1 MRIRGQPQ
9 RDIAPPQKTRKRREG
24 LVSGGRCRYRPR
36 AVTNF
41 DLPLPLIDE
50 TLVRALAEDL
60 GAGDVTTE
68 SCVPEDKQATAHG
81 VARKTIVVSGTPIAE
96 RVFGLI
102 DPSLRFTTKVAEGSR
117 VEPGTVLWTVE
128 GRARSILMGERVAL
142 NFTQRM
148 CGISTA
154 TQRYVAAV
162 PEGCVTRITD
172 TRKTTP
178 GLRLLERYAVR
189 RGGGHNH
196 RNDLG
201 SAVLIKDNHIV
212 AAGGVRQAIEAARSR
227 APHTSRIECEV
238 DSLEQLEE
246 ALAAK
251 ADIVLLDN
259 MDTPTV
265 EEAVRRTRGRALL
278 EASGGITLE
287 RVTELAKAGVDAI
300 SVGALTHST
309 PAADIGLD
317 FVG

>member
-1 MRIRGQPQ
+1 
-9 RDIAPPQKTRKRREG
+9 
-24 LVSGGRCRYRPR
+24 
-36 AVTNF
+36 VTNLE
-41 DLPLPLIDE
+41 LPLPLIDD
-50 TLVRALAEDL
+50 TLTRALSEDL

-68 SCVPEDKQATAHG
+68 SCVPEDRVATAHG
-81 VARKTIVVSGTPIAE
+81 VARRAIVACGIPVAA
-96 RVFGLI
+96 RVF
-102 DPSLRFTTKVAEGSR
+102 SLVDASLQFATKVAEGAM

-128 GRARSILMGERVAL
+128 GRARSILMAERVAL

-154 TQRYVAAV
+154 TRRYVAAV

-178 GLRLLERYAVR
+178 GLRLFERYAVR

-201 SAVLIKDNHIV
+201 SAVLIKDNHII
-212 AAGGVRQAIEAARSR
+212 AAGGVRAAIEAARAR

-246 ALAAK
+246 ALAAG

-265 EEAVRRTRGRALL
+265 EEAVRRTRGRAIL
-278 EASGGITLE
+278 EASGGITFE
-287 RVTELAKAGVDAI
+287 RVAELARAGVDAI

>member
-1 MRIRGQPQ
+1 MPLRGPSGTV
-9 RDIAPPQKTRKRREG
+9 ATLVVPSSTPP
-24 LVSGGRCRYRPR
+24 SSPPR
-36 AVTNF
+36 AVADAGF
-41 DLPLPLIDE
+41 DLPLPLLDE

-68 SCVPEDKQATAHG
+68 SCVPADKRATARG
-81 VARKTIVVSGTPIAE
+81 VARKAIVACGVPVAA
-96 RVFGLI
+96 RVFALV
-102 DPSLRFTTKVAEGSR
+102 DASLRFEAKVAEGAE
-117 VEPGTVLWTVE
+117 VAEGTILWVVE
-128 GRARSILMGERVAL
+128 GRARSILMAERVAL

-154 TQRYVAAV
+154 TRRYVAAV
-162 PEGCVTRITD
+162 PKECTTRITD

-178 GLRLLERYAVR
+178 GLRLFERYAVR
-189 RGGGHNH
+189 KGGGHNH

-212 AAGGVRQAIEAARSR
+212 AAGGVRQAIESARAR

-246 ALAAK
+246 ALAAR

-265 EEAVRRTRGRALL
+265 EEAVRRTRGRAFL
-278 EASGGITLE
+278 EASGGITFE
-287 RVTELAKAGVDAI
+287 RIAELARAGVDAI

>member
-1 MRIRGQPQ
+1 M
-9 RDIAPPQKTRKRREG
+9 TTFE
-24 LVSGGRCRYRPR
+24 
-36 AVTNF
+36 
-41 DLPLPLIDE
+41 LPLPLLDDVLI
-50 TLVRALAEDL
+50 RALAEDL

-68 SCVPEDKQATAHG
+68 ACVPEEKRATADG
-81 VARKTIVVSGTPIAE
+81 VARRAMVACGIPVAG
-96 RVFGLI
+96 RVFALVDG
-102 DPSLRFTTKVAEGSR
+102 SLRFDSKVAEGAS
-117 VEPGTVLWTVE
+117 VEPGTVLWRVE
-128 GRARSILMGERVAL
+128 GRARSILMAERVAL

-148 CGISTA
+148 CGIASA
-154 TQRYVAAV
+154 TRRYVDAV
-162 PEGCVTRITD
+162 PQGCVTRITD

-178 GLRLLERYAVR
+178 GLRLFERYAVR

-212 AAGGVRQAIEAARSR
+212 AAGGVRNAIEAARAR

-246 ALAAK
+246 ALAAS

-259 MDTPTV
+259 METEVV

-287 RVTELAKAGVDAI
+287 RIPALARAGVDAI

-317 FVG
+317 FIA

>member
-1 MRIRGQPQ
+1 
-9 RDIAPPQKTRKRREG
+9 
-24 LVSGGRCRYRPR
+24 
-36 AVTNF
+36 VTNLE
-41 DLPLPLIDE
+41 LPLPLIDDLL
-50 TLVRALAEDL
+50 TRALAEDL

-68 SCVPEDKQATAHG
+68 ACVPEGAQAVADG
-81 VARKTIVVSGTPIAE
+81 VARKALVACGTPVAA
-96 RVFGLI
+96 RVFTMV
-102 DPSLRFTTKVAEGSR
+102 DASLSFVAR
-117 VEPGTVLWTVE
+117 VEEGALVAPGTVLWRVE
-128 GRARSILMGERVAL
+128 GRARSILMAERVAL

-148 CGISTA
+148 CGIATA
-154 TQRYVAAV
+154 TRRYVDAV
-162 PEGCVTRITD
+162 PTECQTRITD

-212 AAGGVRQAIEAARSR
+212 AAGGVRVAIEAARQR

-246 ALAAK
+246 ALAAR

-259 MDTPTV
+259 MDTATV

-287 RVTELAKAGVDAI
+287 RVTALARAGVDAI

-317 FVG
+317 FVA

>member
-1 MRIRGQPQ
+1 MTTTPSSNMP
-9 RDIAPPQKTRKRREG
+9 AATPAAAY
-24 LVSGGRCRYRPR
+24 VSSE
-36 AVTNF
+36 
-41 DLPLPLIDE
+41 LPLPAIDAIV
-50 TLVRALAEDL
+50 VRALEEDL

-68 SCVPEDKQATAHG
+68 SCVPEDRMAIANG
-81 VARKTIVVSGTPIAE
+81 VARKEIVACGIPVAA
-96 RVFGLI
+96 RVFATI
-102 DPSLRFTTKVAEGSR
+102 DPSVVFTAKVEEGAK
-117 VEPGTVLWTVE
+117 VKAGTVLFVVE
-128 GRARSILMGERVAL
+128 GRARSLLTAERVSL
-142 NFTQRM
+142 NIIQRM
-148 CGISTA
+148 SGVATA
-154 TQRYVAAV
+154 TRRYVDAL
-162 PEGCVTRITD
+162 PEGSKTRVTD

-212 AAGGVRQAIEAARSR
+212 AAGGVRSAIERARAR
-227 APHTSRIECEV
+227 APHTSKIECEV

-246 ALAAK
+246 ALAAG

-287 RVTELAKAGVDAI
+287 RITELARAGVDAI

-309 PAADIGLD
+309 PAADISLD
-317 FVG
+317 FVSARAASTSQKRA

>member
-1 MRIRGQPQ
+1 MS
-9 RDIAPPQKTRKRREG
+9 TFNLTSSE
-24 LVSGGRCRYRPR
+24 
-36 AVTNF
+36 
-41 DLPLPLIDE
+41 LPLPAIDAVV
-50 TLVRALAEDL
+50 VRALEEDV

-68 SCVPEDKQATAHG
+68 SCVPEDRLATGNG
-81 VARKTIVVSGTPIAE
+81 VARKEMIVCGIPVAA
-96 RVFGLI
+96 RVFATI
-102 DPSLRFTTKVAEGSR
+102 DPSLKFTAKVEEGAK
-117 VEPGTVLWTVE
+117 VKAGAILFVAE
-128 GRARSILMGERVAL
+128 GRARSLLTAERVAL
-142 NFTQRM
+142 NIIQRM
-148 CGISTA
+148 CGVATA
-154 TQRYVAAV
+154 TRRYVDALPA
-162 PEGCVTRITD
+162 GTKTRITD

-212 AAGGVRQAIEAARSR
+212 AAGGVRPAIEAARAR
-227 APHTSRIECEV
+227 APHTSKIECEV
-238 DSLEQLEE
+238 DSLDQLEE
-246 ALAAK
+246 ALAAG

-287 RVTELAKAGVDAI
+287 RIPELARAGVDAI

-309 PAADIGLD
+309 PAADISLD
-317 FVG
+317 FIPLPASTAKGSKPPPT

>member
-1 MRIRGQPQ
+1 MR
-9 RDIAPPQKTRKRREG
+9 ATVAG
-24 LVSGGRCRYRPR
+24 LVTS
-36 AVTNF
+36 F
-41 DLPLPLIDE
+41 DIPLPLLDE
-50 TLVRALAEDL
+50 TLTRALAEDL

-68 SCVPEDKQATAHG
+68 ACVPENKAATAHG
-81 VARKTIVVSGTPIAE
+81 VARKAIVACGVPVAA
-96 RVFGLI
+96 RVFALV
-102 DPSLRFTTKVAEGSR
+102 DPSLRVDAKVAEGAS
-117 VEPGTVLWTVE
+117 VAAGTILWTVE
-128 GRARSILMGERVAL
+128 GRARSILMAERVAL
-142 NFTQRM
+142 NFIQRM
-148 CGISTA
+148 CGISTS
-154 TQRYVAAV
+154 TNRYVSAV

-212 AAGGVRQAIEAARSR
+212 AAGGVRAAIEAARSR

-246 ALAAK
+246 ALAAR

-287 RVTELAKAGVDAI
+287 RIAELARAGVDAI

-317 FVG
+317 FVA

>member
-1 MRIRGQPQ
+1 M
-9 RDIAPPQKTRKRREG
+9 TSFE
-24 LVSGGRCRYRPR
+24 
-36 AVTNF
+36 
-41 DLPLPLIDE
+41 LPLPLIDE
-50 TLVRALAEDL
+50 TLTRALAEDL

-68 SCVPEDKQATAHG
+68 SCVPRDKLATANG
-81 VARKTIVVSGTPIAE
+81 VARAAVVACGLPVAARI
-96 RVFGLI
+96 FGLV
-102 DPSLRFTTKVAEGSR
+102 DPALRFEAKVAEGAS
-117 VEPGTVLWTVE
+117 VPPGTLLWSLE
-128 GRARSILMGERVAL
+128 GSARSILMGERVAL

-148 CGISTA
+148 CGIATA
-154 TQRYVAAV
+154 TRRYVDAV
-162 PEGCVTRITD
+162 PEGCAARITD

-178 GLRLLERYAVR
+178 GLRLLERYSVR

-212 AAGGVRQAIEAARSR
+212 AAGGVRAAIDAARER

-246 ALAAK
+246 ALEAR

-278 EASGGITLE
+278 EASGGITLA
-287 RVTELAKAGVDAI
+287 RVAELARAGVDAI
-300 SVGALTHST
+300 SVGALTHSVL
-309 PAADIGLD
+309 AADIGLD
-317 FVG
+317 FVA

>member
-1 MRIRGQPQ
+1 MSLESTPF
-9 RDIAPPQKTRKRREG
+9 E
-24 LVSGGRCRYRPR
+24 
-36 AVTNF
+36 
-41 DLPLPLIDE
+41 LPLPLLDE
-50 TLVRALAEDL
+50 TLTRALAEDL

-68 SCVPEDKQATAHG
+68 ACVPADKRATANG
-81 VARKTIVVSGTPIAE
+81 VARKAMVVSGSPVAA
-96 RVFGLI
+96 RVFALV
-102 DPSLRFTTKVAEGSR
+102 DPSLRFQSKVAEGAH

-162 PEGCVTRITD
+162 PKECRTRITD

-189 RGGGHNH
+189 KGGGHNH

-212 AAGGVRQAIEAARSR
+212 AAGGVRAAIESARAR

-246 ALAAK
+246 ALAVH

-259 MDTPTV
+259 MDTATV

-278 EASGGITLE
+278 EASGGITFE
-287 RVTELAKAGVDAI
+287 RIAELARAGVDAI

-317 FVG
+317 FVE